1 MSAASTNPYD
11 IYTWILKN
19 IESCKTEDQLNG
31 VEKLISNWRFCSGLK
46 YDISLYRKLDSVYYD
61 KKKLFK
67 KLKKN
72 DTIQLNS

>member
-1 MSAASTNPYD
+1 MSAASTNSYD
-11 IYTWILKN
+11 IYSWILKN
-19 IESCKTEDQLNG
+19 MESCKTQEQLKG

-46 YDISLYRKLDSVYYD
+46 YDITLYRKLHSAYYD
-61 KKKLFK
+61 KKILFK